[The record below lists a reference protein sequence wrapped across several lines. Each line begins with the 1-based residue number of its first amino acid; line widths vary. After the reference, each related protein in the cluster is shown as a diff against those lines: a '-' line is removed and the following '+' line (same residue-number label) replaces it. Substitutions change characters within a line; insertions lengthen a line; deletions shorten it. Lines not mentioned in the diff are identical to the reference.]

1 MALLVTTQ
9 GKRTWTLTNER
20 ERAVVPSSRRHGHHV
35 RVHHISGLDRVEVN
49 GELRCILVQEP
60 KHVEL
65 TEGGDGDVS
74 LRVNTRI

>member
-1 MALLVTTQ
+1 MK
-9 GKRTWTLTNER
+9 G
-20 ERAVVPSSRRHGHHV
+20 ERAVVPSGRRHGHHV

-74 LRVNTRI
+74 LRVNTRINMQSREVQRLPDDV